1 MTKKKTL
8 FLDLNGIGRTVMA
21 SATLLRG
28 LFGLKDGAQPPDWL
42 RDNAVVRD
50 LYAHLQDFNARLSY
64 VRDWRDAF
72 CRSPAFD
79 VSICDM
85 NNLVHL
91 SGCMLRIRAYDL
103 IVVSHVAAGDDM
115 SLINRII
122 PFLARRSCPIVVFLG
137 NEYDLLDQKLEF
149 CRAVKANFLCSQ
161 LPIAA
166 AEYLYGELE
175 GARILQTPH
184 ALNPS
189 VYAPAPDAQ
198 RDLDVGFVGDI
209 YWPFVGDRE
218 RTDLIAYFEQ
228 NGPQLGLRCDIRG
241 GRSSRMPRDEW
252 AAFLNRCRTL
262 IGAESGT
269 YYLNEKGALLDRA
282 RTYNLKQHQEASFEE
297 VFDKFFAGVPRG
309 VSGKSISSRHFEAI
323 GTKTCQVLI
332 EGHYNGILNA
342 NEHYIPVRSDLSD
355 INEAIRALRD
365 ESHCR
370 AIADRAY
377 ELAMSGHTYDHRVA
391 DVLAQVI

>member
-1 MTKKKTL
+1 VTRKKTL
-8 FLDLNGIGRTVMA
+8 FLDQNGTGNVVLTAATV
-21 SATLLRG
+21 LRG
-28 LFGLKDGAQPPDWL
+28 IFGIEDGAKAPAPL
-42 RDNAVVRD
+42 RRSPLIRD
-50 LYAHLQDFNARLSY
+50 LYAHLQDFNQRLSY

-72 CRSPAFD
+72 CRSDKLD
-79 VSICDM
+79 VTVCDI
-85 NNLVHL
+85 NNLVDLGRHL
-91 SGCMLRIRAYDL
+91 LRVRSYEL
-103 IVVSHVAAGDDM
+103 IVVSHVAAGDDL
-115 SLINRII
+115 SVISRAAA
-122 PFLARRSCPIVVFLG
+122 FLARRQCPIVVFLG
-137 NEYDLLDQKLEF
+137 NEYDLLDQKLDF
-149 CRAVKANFLCSQ
+149 CRAVSAEFLCSQ
-161 LPIAA
+161 LPVAA
-166 AEYLYGELE
+166 AEYLYGELD
-175 GARILQTPH
+175 GTQILATPH

-189 VYAPAPDAQ
+189 VYVPRPDAQ
-198 RDLDVGFVGDI
+198 RDVDVGFVGDI

-228 NGPQLGLRCDIRG
+228 HGPELGLHCDIRA

-282 RTYNLKQHQEASFEE
+282 RTYNLKQNQNASFEE

-332 EGHYNGILNA
+332 EGDYNGILKP

-355 INEAIRALRD
+355 VDEAVRALRD
-365 ESHCR
+365 QTYCR
-370 AIADRAY
+370 EIAQRAY
-377 ELAMSGHTYDHRVA
+377 DLAMSGHTYDHRVA
-391 DVLAQVI
+391 DIVARVL

>member
-1 MTKKKTL
+1 
-8 FLDLNGIGRTVMA
+8 MA

-28 LFGLKDGAQPPDWL
+28 LLGIEDGAQPPNLL
-42 RDNAVVRD
+42 RGSATIRT
-50 LYAHLQDFNARLSY
+50 LYAHLQDFNQRLSY

-72 CRSPAFD
+72 CRSPELD
-79 VSICDM
+79 VTICDM

-91 SGCMLRIRAYDL
+91 GTCMLRVRTYDL

-115 SLINRII
+115 SLINRIA
-122 PFLARRSCPIVVFLG
+122 PFLAKRSCPIVVFLG

-149 CRAVKANFLCSQ
+149 CRAVKAEFLCSQ

-166 AEYLYGELE
+166 AQYLYGELD
-175 GARILQTPH
+175 GTQILATPH

-189 VYAPAPDAQ
+189 VYSPQPGVQ
-198 RDLDVGFVGDI
+198 RDIDVGFVGDI

-228 NGPQLGLRCDIRG
+228 RSGELGVRCDIRG

-269 YYLNEKGALLDRA
+269 YYLNERGALLDRA
-282 RTYNLKQHQEASFEE
+282 RTYNLKQNQNASFEE
-297 VFDKFFAGVPRG
+297 VFEKFFAGVPRG

-332 EGHYNGILNA
+332 EGGYNGILKA
-342 NEHYIPVRSDLSD
+342 NEHYIPVRADLSD
-355 INEAIRALRD
+355 IDEAIRALRD
-365 ESHCR
+365 QTHCR
-370 AIADRAY
+370 EIAQRAY
-377 ELAMSGHTYDHRVA
+377 DLAMSGHTYDHRVA
-391 DVLAQVI
+391 DIVARVL

>member
-1 MTKKKTL
+1 VAKKRTL
-8 FLDLNGIGRTVMA
+8 FLDLNGIGPTVMA

-28 LFGLKDGAQPPDWL
+28 VFRLKDGARPPNLL
-42 RDNAVVRD
+42 RSSAIIRK
-50 LYAHLQDFNARLSY
+50 LYAHLQDFNERLSY

-72 CRSPAFD
+72 CRSSALD

-91 SGCMLRIRAYDL
+91 GRCMLRIKTYDL
-103 IVVSHVAAGDDM
+103 IVVSHMAAGDDM
-115 SLINRII
+115 SLISRIA
-122 PFLARRSCPIVVFLG
+122 PFLDRRVCPIVVFLG

-149 CRAVKANFLCSQ
+149 CRAVKADYLCSQ
-161 LPIAA
+161 LPVAA
-166 AEYLYGELE
+166 AEYLYGELA
-175 GARILQTPH
+175 GTRILATPH

-189 VYAPAPDAQ
+189 VYSPAPDAQ
-198 RDLDVGFVGDI
+198 RDIDVGFVGDI

-228 NGPQLGLRCDIRG
+228 NGLDLGLRCDIRG
-241 GRSSRMPRDEW
+241 GRSSRMPREEW
-252 AAFLNRCRTL
+252 ARFLNRCRTL

-269 YYLNEKGALLDRA
+269 YYLNEKGALLERA
-282 RTYNLKQHQEASFEE
+282 RTYNLTHHRDASFEE

-332 EGHYNGILNA
+332 EGHYNGILKA

-370 AIADRAY
+370 AIAERAY
-377 ELAMSGHTYDHRVA
+377 ELAMAGHTYDHRVA
-391 DVLAQVI
+391 DVLAKVI

>member
-1 MTKKKTL
+1 MEMKNTL
-8 FLDLNGIGRTVMA
+8 FLDLNGIGPTVMT

-28 LFGLKDGAQPPDWL
+28 LFGIKDGAQPPSLL
-42 RDNAVVRD
+42 RRNAGIRN
-50 LYAHLQDFNARLSY
+50 LYAHLQDFNQRLSY

-72 CRSPAFD
+72 CRSPTLN
-79 VSICDM
+79 VTVCDM

-91 SGCMLRIRAYDL
+91 ASCMLRIRTYDL

-115 SLINRII
+115 SLISRIA
-122 PFLARRSCPIVVFLG
+122 PFLAKRACPIVVFLG
-137 NEYDLLDQKLEF
+137 NEYDLLDQKLAF
-149 CRAVKANFLCSQ
+149 CRAVSADFLCSQ

-166 AEYLYGELE
+166 AKYLYGELE
-175 GARILQTPH
+175 GTQLLAAPH

-189 VYAPAPDAQ
+189 VYSPQPDAQ
-198 RDLDVGFVGDI
+198 RDIDVGFVGDI

-218 RTDLIAYFEQ
+218 RTDLIAYFEKR
-228 NGPQLGLRCDIRG
+228 GEELGIRCDIRG
-241 GRSSRMPRDEW
+241 GRSSRMPRDDW

-282 RTYNLKQHQEASFEE
+282 RTYNLKQNQDASFEE
-297 VFDKFFAGVPRG
+297 VFDKFFVGVPRG

-332 EGHYNGILNA
+332 EGGYNGILRA
-342 NEHYIPVRSDLSD
+342 NEHYIPVRCDLSNVD
-355 INEAIRALRD
+355 EAIRALRD
-365 ESHCR
+365 EAYCR
-370 AIADRAY
+370 EIAQRAY
-377 ELAMSGHTYDHRVA
+377 DLAMSGHTYDHRVA
-391 DVLAQVI
+391 DIVARVL